1 MPKETGE
8 TYGEMREA
16 YRELP
21 LGGFLSHLVT
31 SFKAASYIAKFICEW
46 LANVT
51 YEQTS
56 T

>member
-46 LANVT
+46 LANVP